1 MRVELYD
8 RAATRFI
15 NAHDSAL
22 SCLELSLDGRILAT
36 ASERG
41 TLIRVWNTSTT
52 NILQEVRR
60 GLDTAIIFS
69 IAISRSCDYLAVSS
83 DKGKDRSTLSPDLTP
98 VSHSGTVHVFPLRC
112 FTASHQ
118 PSDEEEASNNQPAI
132 TQTMSSMLSYVRVRK
147 LSRSDHARDVTFA
160 VAGNRPSAKLLSVGM
175 VSGPISHSGRLLV
188 GRCLWSISQ
197 LSLRTQSERIF
208 LPSRIRPRQ
217 RYGRSS
223 RALA

>member
-1 MRVELYD
+1 MQVRVELYD

-15 NAHDSAL
+15 SAHDSAV

-41 TLIRVWNTSTT
+41 TLIRVWNTATT

-83 DKGKDRSTLSPDLTP
+83 DKGTALPALSPDLTLM
-98 VSHSGTVHVFPLRC
+98 SHSGTVHIFPLRC
-112 FTASHQ
+112 FTTSHQ
-118 PSDEEEASNNQPAI
+118 RSDEEEAPNNHAV

-147 LSRSDHARDVTFA
+147 LSISD
-160 VAGNRPSAKLLSVGM
+160 
-175 VSGPISHSGRLLV
+175 
-188 GRCLWSISQ
+188 
-197 LSLRTQSERIF
+197 
-208 LPSRIRPRQ
+208 
-217 RYGRSS
+217 
-223 RALA
+223 RA